1 MKNREQLWEDYEEAR
16 FALLMDALAEAEG
29 EEALR
34 LSKALNRD
42 PEGALP
48 PEVDRRCEAVIR
60 EAFVQRRLHATGRTA
75 VRWLT
80 KVLVAATLVAFMFAA
95 AFALS
100 EDVRV
105 ATLNTVIKV
114 MDDRTQITF
123 ESADGDTG
131 GTAAPPAEGTAAEDG
146 LEYHYNI
153 ALEWVPEGFE
163 LEGGSEADGGMVN
176 YLSPVDGLLAV
187 SVIPYS
193 ENSVLNLNTE
203 DCTKREITV
212 QGHPAT
218 LYVTG
223 EEMLQKAYHEN
234 GLTNIWS
241 EMMIYWIDENNR
253 NIVIIDA
260 TNLTEEEML
269 RLAEGFHWGGG
280 Q

>member
-34 LSKALNRD
+34 LSEALNRD

-60 EAFVQRRLHATGRTA
+60 GAFVQRRLHATGRTA

-80 KVLVAATLVAFMFAA
+80 KVLVAAMLGAVMFAA

-163 LEGGSEADGGMVN
+163 LEGGIEGGSDLVS
-176 YLSPVDGLLAV
+176 YLSPVDGLLEV
-187 SVIPYS
+187 SVTPYS
-193 ENSVLNLNTE
+193 QSSVYNLNTE
-203 DCTKREITV
+203 GCTKQEITV
-212 QGHPAT
+212 QGHPAE

-223 EEMLQKAYHEN
+223 EEMLQKRFSMT
-234 GLTNIWS
+234 GFDIWS
-241 EMMIYWIDENNR
+241 DMMIYWIDENNR
-253 NIVIIDA
+253 VIVQIDA
-260 TNLTEEEML
+260 TNLTEEEMI

>member
-34 LSKALNRD
+34 LSEALNRD

-80 KVLVAATLVAFMFAA
+80 KVLVAAMLGAVMFAA

-105 ATLNTVIKV
+105 ATLNAVIEV

-123 ESADGDTG
+123 EGAGGDAG